1 MEHVLYLLRIGCTN
15 IKGGLFMVYE
25 EKARIGTK
33 PHNIVLEDR
42 ERLSVSG
49 VEDVDSFD
57 ERQIVLKTTKGCLI
71 LRGSD
76 LHIDKLGLDTGELNV
91 TGLITELG
99 YEETAPSGS
108 LWSRLFK

>member
-1 MEHVLYLLRIGCTN
+1 
-15 IKGGLFMVYE
+15 MVYE
-25 EKARIGTK
+25 EKSKAGAR
-33 PHNIVLEDR
+33 PHNIILEDR

-57 ERQIVLKTTKGCLI
+57 DRQIVLRTTQGSLI
-71 LRGSD
+71 LRGSE
-76 LHIDKLGLDTGELNV
+76 LHIDRLSLETGELGV

-99 YEETAPSGS
+99 YEETAPGGS